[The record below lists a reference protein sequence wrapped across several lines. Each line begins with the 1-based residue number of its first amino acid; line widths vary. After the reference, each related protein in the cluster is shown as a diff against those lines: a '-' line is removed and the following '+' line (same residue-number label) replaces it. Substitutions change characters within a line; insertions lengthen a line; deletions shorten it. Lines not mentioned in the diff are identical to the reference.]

1 MRAGGSTSVHQMYK
15 RYLKINDVATAFG
28 TSQID
33 KRIDKQN
40 RAARHK

>member
-1 MRAGGSTSVHQMYK
+1 MRAGGSTSVQMYK
-15 RYLKINDVATAFG
+15 RYLKMNDVAAAFG